1 MLYIAPGTLMLVSAD
16 TDIREQHALA
26 NVMDKPVAYGANA
39 CTCEDCGP
47 ELQTDV
53 DQADTDADEPQALD
67 VDIKPV
73 ACGTHTQ
80 GDCAPE
86 LWMDI
91 DQMHVGTTG
100 QHHAA
105 NHHHE
110 PPAIC
115 TDAVHPHA
123 EMLPTRR
130 DRDGQGS
137 KILGQ
142 CTDSDSPPIISLWNS
157 RMVPMRLIPGPSV
170 TLQQNKVT
178 LLAAPLNIMQ
188 LECVMSM
195 LVTYERRL
203 WPVKN
208 MVNCLPILWSQLSII
223 LMGPT

>member
-73 ACGTHTQ
+73 ACSTHTQ

-142 CTDSDSPPIISLWNS
+142 CTDSDSPPHHFA
-157 RMVPMRLIPGPSV
+157 VE
-170 TLQQNKVT
+170 QQDGAN
-178 LLAAPLNIMQ
+178 AADPWAQ
-188 LECVMSM
+188 CH
-195 LVTYERRL
+195 TTA
-203 WPVKN
+203 K
-208 MVNCLPILWSQLSII
+208 QGDTAGGSIEYHAAGMCNEHVSDI
-223 LMGPT
+223 